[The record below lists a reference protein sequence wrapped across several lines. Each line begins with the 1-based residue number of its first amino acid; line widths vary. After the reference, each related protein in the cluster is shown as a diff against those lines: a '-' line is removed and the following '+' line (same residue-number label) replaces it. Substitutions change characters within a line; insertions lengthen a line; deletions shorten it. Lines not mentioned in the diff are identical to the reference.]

1 MEEKVRLSKL
11 MAERGMCSRREADV
25 YIERGWVLVDGEPV
39 TVLGTKVLPSQ
50 RIELDDRAFLSQSKQ
65 VTIIIHKPYGYV
77 SSQPEK
83 DYPAAMELITPDRQ
97 WREDPSG
104 IGFQPVHLK
113 GLAPA
118 GRLDIDSQGML
129 VMTQDGRVARQLIGE
144 DSEPVEKE
152 YVVRV
157 EGEITPSVLRR
168 LRHGLELDGKP
179 LKPAQVQPVAPQHL
193 GIVLIEGK
201 KRQIRRMCDLVG
213 LKVTFLKRLRIGNVR
228 LGDLPLGEWRYLG
241 PEERF

>member
-1 MEEKVRLSKL
+1 MEEKIRLSKL

-25 YIERGWVLVDGEPV
+25 YIERGWVLVDGECV
-39 TVLGTKVLPSQ
+39 NTLGMKVFPNQ
-50 RIELDDRAFLSQSKQ
+50 RIELDDRAFVSQSKQ
-65 VTIIIHKPYGYV
+65 VTILLHKPYGYV

-83 DYPAAMELITPDRQ
+83 DYPAAMELINPDNL
-97 WREDPSG
+97 WAEDPSG
-104 IGFQPVHLK
+104 IHFQPVHLK
-113 GLAPA
+113 GVAPA
-118 GRLDIDSQGML
+118 GRLDIDSQGLL
-129 VMTQDGRVARQLIGE
+129 VMTQDGRIARQLIGE

-157 EGEITPSVLRR
+157 EGDITPSVLKR

-193 GIVLIEGK
+193 GLVLIEGK

-213 LKVTFLKRLRIGNVR
+213 LKVNFLKRVRIGKVR
-228 LGDLPLGEWRYLG
+228 LGDLPLGQWRYLG